1 MDISWS
7 GALNNIGGP
16 DSNSCLDFIGAQL
29 LWSIIL
35 LYGRPYVKNTSLSY
49 NVTFMFQMMNNTFD
63 YYLAKIE
70 GYIKSLHETEP
81 PYDLADE

>member
-1 MDISWS
+1 
-7 GALNNIGGP
+7 
-16 DSNSCLDFIGAQL
+16 
-29 LWSIIL
+29 
-35 LYGRPYVKNTSLSY
+35 
-49 NVTFMFQMMNNTFD
+49 MMNNTFD